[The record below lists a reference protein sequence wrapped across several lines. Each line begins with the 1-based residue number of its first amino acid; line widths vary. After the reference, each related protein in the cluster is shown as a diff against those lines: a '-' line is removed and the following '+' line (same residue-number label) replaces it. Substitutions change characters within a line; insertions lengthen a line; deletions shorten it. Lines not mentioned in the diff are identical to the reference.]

1 MNKKR
6 FIAVLLILISIIL
19 ISCEEE
25 QDLDYP
31 ILTILHS
38 SDLETGARLS
48 RAAAPPDP
56 PVLTNISGQMNAVL
70 FPVDGEPYAYTVY
83 TANEER
89 GPVAIEGCLFEEFDL
104 SVPVEWSHNAGDLQ
118 GSGGDSSA
126 IALYGKY
133 YDFTFTYDSS
143 EYTVR
148 VSGGNVAP
156 YQKGDLLI
164 ADGGVFKWYD
174 TDSSSL
180 VAETETRPSSVKQLA
195 DARDKSFLGDM
206 ILIPIS
212 ISIANEDGTTSV
224 FVDETISAVDIDIDL
239 SSFSVTVGSTPTAE
253 SIIQNFY
260 VDFFLDANQGASATA
275 KVAFEN
281 DNVLSDD
288 DDDED
293 DGE

>member
-6 FIAVLLILISIIL
+6 FIAVLLILISVIL

-25 QDLDYP
+25 QDLEYP
-31 ILTILHS
+31 ILTTLHS

-70 FPVDGEPYAYTVY
+70 FPVDGEPYAYTVF

-89 GPVAIEGCLFEEFDL
+89 GPVAMEGCLFEKFDL

-133 YDFTFTYDSS
+133 YDFTFTYDST

-164 ADGGVFKWYD
+164 KDGGVFKWYD
-174 TDSSSL
+174 TDSTSL
-180 VAETETRPSSVKQLA
+180 VAETETRPSNVQQLA
-195 DARDKSFLGDM
+195 DARDKDFLGDM

-224 FVDETISAVDIDIDL
+224 FVDETISEVDIDIDL
-239 SSFSVTVGSTPTAE
+239 SSFTVEVGSTATIE
-253 SIIQNFY
+253 SIIQNFD

-293 DGE
+293 GE